1 MADDTPSQAMKR
13 KMASVLEPQPKTSK
27 VAFLS
32 PSLLVLEI
40 PADTNTSLPVWEAL
54 TSQQV
59 DIAWTVSPYSISVQ
73 LTPTTTKLRKSKT
86 SSKSA
91 SGGVQNSPASSGVP
105 RPQMVVQSIPQQ
117 HNSSSQ
123 DASCVVLTFSPDTTQ
138 LLPCPPCLPQTMTP
152 ATSLTVCLPLLI
164 TQPQTARQPG
174 TITKNPALPTSQTP
188 TTTPTRPQ
196 TRSRAPAAFSFHT
209 RGPEVQICDNFL
221 LSSCCSGTTE
231 RNLHHTPFPFRWQLW
246 CTTTYQWVDISPR
259 SQILLEKIYCDVEQ
273 DKVCIKDGDLRYE
286 LNFDSMELDGSLK
299 YNGVRRLSNSDSLE
313 RNHYFPSEW
322 KIYWWGDLTW
332 EEYNKVK
339 VILFRLLRLFSFS
352 LFFEKEPECSFH
364 INSLEYKEVRCRP
377 LIALVN
383 ISTSSLLSSTLT
395 LRTGLQTDSTE
406 RAGDPPEA
414 NFSIDPLEEFTS
426 WYPPVWRLASKE
438 DYSLIDVPAGTKT
451 YWKVQS
457 VFYESMSETRVD
469 IVSIQQLQNLLHWDK
484 YQRSSCFSKE
494 PLERHLFHGTSKEA
508 SEDICHN
515 NFDPRLAGIN
525 GVSFGFGTYFA
536 TTAAYSNTF
545 SVRMSSAQLH
555 HMFLA
560 KVLVGKKSV
569 GRHKYRRPPPLDPMT
584 KQYRLYDS
592 CVDSID
598 KPSIF
603 VVFDS
608 CQCYPY
614 YLIKYK
620 DIPKEI
626 DI

>member
-1 MADDTPSQAMKR
+1 
-13 KMASVLEPQPKTSK
+13 
-27 VAFLS
+27 
-32 PSLLVLEI
+32 
-40 PADTNTSLPVWEAL
+40 
-54 TSQQV
+54 
-59 DIAWTVSPYSISVQ
+59 
-73 LTPTTTKLRKSKT
+73 
-86 SSKSA
+86 
-91 SGGVQNSPASSGVP
+91 
-105 RPQMVVQSIPQQ
+105 MVVQSIPQQ

-259 SQILLEKIYCDVEQ
+259 SQILLEKIYCDTA
-273 DKVCIKDGDLRYE
+273 DAFFL
-286 LNFDSMELDGSLK
+286 
-299 YNGVRRLSNSDSLE
+299 RRLSNSDSLE

-352 LFFEKEPECSFH
+352 LFLFFLFPHRS
-364 INSLEYKEVRCRP
+364 S

-484 YQRSSCFSKE
+484 YQRSSCFKQHVKSKE